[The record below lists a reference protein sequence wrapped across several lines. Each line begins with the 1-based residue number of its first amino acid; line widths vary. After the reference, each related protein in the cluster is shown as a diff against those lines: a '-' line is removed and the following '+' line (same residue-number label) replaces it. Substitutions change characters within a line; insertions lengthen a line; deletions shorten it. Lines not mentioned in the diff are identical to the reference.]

1 MHFSTCLTHK
11 VSQISMGSSAIL
23 EKTAHGE
30 KEYNLIPLL
39 PVSINISEHLSGSN
53 FL

>member
-30 KEYNLIPLL
+30 YNLIPLL